1 MLYYII
7 SVGHRKAKTPHNNT
21 QKQNGFI
28 HEREKRE
35 VKRDGGVE
43 DESRFERRP
52 VRKEEKKFMNVFCD
66 EICS

>member
-7 SVGHRKAKTPHNNT
+7 SVGRRKAKTPHNNT

-43 DESRFERRP
+43 EDSRFERRLV
-52 VRKEEKKFMNVFCD
+52 VRKKKKNLLKRL
-66 EICS
+66 S

>member
-1 MLYYII
+1 MR
-7 SVGHRKAKTPHNNT
+7 GK
-21 QKQNGFI
+21 
-28 HEREKRE
+28 KR
-35 VKRDGGVE
+35 GVE